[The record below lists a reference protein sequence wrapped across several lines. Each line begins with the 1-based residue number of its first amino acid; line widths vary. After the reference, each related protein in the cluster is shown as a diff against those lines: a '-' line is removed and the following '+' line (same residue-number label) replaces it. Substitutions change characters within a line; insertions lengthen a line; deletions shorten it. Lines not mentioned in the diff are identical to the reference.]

1 MAKSDLIEIDG
12 VVTDIFAG
20 SKFEV
25 TVKPEAIEN
34 ELKVLCTL
42 GGKLRKNYI
51 KIIRGDV
58 VTIRV
63 SPYDLSKGI
72 ICWRAK

>member
-25 TVKPEAIEN
+25 TVTQEATEN
-34 ELKVLCTL
+34 EIKVLCTL

-51 KIIRGDV
+51 KIVRGDM

-63 SPYDLSKGI
+63 SPYDLTKGI
-72 ICWRAK
+72 ICWRSK